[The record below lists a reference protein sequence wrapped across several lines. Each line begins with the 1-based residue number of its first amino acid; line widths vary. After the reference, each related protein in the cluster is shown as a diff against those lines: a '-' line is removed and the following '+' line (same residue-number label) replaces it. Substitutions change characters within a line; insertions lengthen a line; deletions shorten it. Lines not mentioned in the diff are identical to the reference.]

1 MATAVSAK
9 NRHRRRMMSE
19 INVVPYID
27 VMLVL
32 LIIFMVTA
40 PMIVTGV
47 IDLPRVGQASQAP
60 VAAIEVNIRTSGE
73 ISIRRNIQGENERT
87 VAANALATAV
97 KELSPELDAPV
108 IISAEKSV
116 RYEHVVNAMDALQRA
131 GYTRVGLNVR
141 KD

>member
-1 MATAVSAK
+1 MAATSAK
-9 NRHRRRMMSE
+9 SQRRRRMMSE

-60 VAAIEVNIRTSGE
+60 VAAIEVSIRASGAV
-73 ISIRRNIQGENERT
+73 SIRRNIQGENERT
-87 VAANALATAV
+87 VSANGLAAAV
-97 KELSPELDAPV
+97 KELSPQLDSPV

-116 RYEHVVNAMDALQRA
+116 RYEHVVNAMDSLQKA

-141 KD
+141 QD

>member
-1 MATAVSAK
+1 MAGAMSSQT
-9 NRHRRRMMSE
+9 RRRRRMMSE

-47 IDLPRVGQASQAP
+47 IDLPKVEQASQAP
-60 VAAIEVNIRTSGE
+60 AAAIEVNIRASGE
-73 ISIRRNIQGENERT
+73 LSIRKNAPGENERL
-87 VAANALATAV
+87 VSANALAATV
-97 KELSPELDAPV
+97 KEISPALDAPV

-116 RYEHVVNAMDALQRA
+116 RYEHVINAMDALQRA
-131 GYTRVGLNVR
+131 GYSRVGLNVR

>member
-1 MATAVSAK
+1 
-9 NRHRRRMMSE
+9 MSE

-47 IDLPRVGQASQAP
+47 IDLPKVEQASQAP
-60 VAAIEVNIRTSGE
+60 AAGIEVSIRSSGE
-73 ISIRRNIQGENERT
+73 LSIRKNVPGENERL
-87 VAANALATAV
+87 VSANALAAAV
-97 KELSPELDAPV
+97 KEISPELDAPV

-116 RYEHVVNAMDALQRA
+116 RYEHVINAMDALQRA
-131 GYTRVGLNVR
+131 GYSRVGLNVR

>member
-1 MATAVSAK
+1 
-9 NRHRRRMMSE
+9 MSE

-47 IDLPRVGQASQAP
+47 IDLPRVEQASQAP
-60 VAAIEVNIRTSGE
+60 AAAIEVNIRASGE
-73 ISIRRNIQGENERT
+73 LSIRKNAPGENERL
-87 VAANALATAV
+87 VSANALAGTV
-97 KELSPELDAPV
+97 KEISPALDAPV

-116 RYEHVVNAMDALQRA
+116 RYEHVINAMDALQRA
-131 GYTRVGLNVR
+131 GYSRVGLNVR

>member
-1 MATAVSAK
+1 MAATAST
-9 NRHRRRMMSE
+9 RSHRRRRMMSE

-60 VAAIEVNIRTSGE
+60 VAAIEVNIRASGAV
-73 ISIRRNIQGENERT
+73 SIRRNIQGENERT
-87 VAANALATAV
+87 VAANTLATAV

-116 RYEHVVNAMDALQRA
+116 RYEHVINAMDALQQA